1 MEDSSQNLK
10 HTIDMR
16 KTYRYNVFYSEKYII
31 FVENYILGGVYKM
44 KVEKYV
50 VSFNIAGWKWEITEE
65 PFGERLKRAC
75 RCIKS
80 EAPDAWIV
88 GLSEVIPGTDGKYI
102 SVIERE
108 FPNYV
113 LVLPKA
119 YTSSNYRSAINIL
132 LINREGYHE
141 HQTRTLDNLAD
152 SLLYN
157 YVGVTTDYGY
167 FRILNVHMP
176 HISNEDRPEWYQSER
191 KELRA
196 AFERSLFKECI
207 AYKREEDMQFICL
220 GDLNCSPDSGFI
232 QKLSGSFEPAIYN
245 ATRPADRKK
254 TTWRTPEHMDSHF
267 DYVFYSMGTMLAPVV
282 DIYHNEIIDAP
293 ISESISDHAII
304 RGKLRMNLNDWK
316 NKIDQFDNH
325 LEQKKNEKNYLT
337 IGRGLH

>member
-1 MEDSSQNLK
+1 
-10 HTIDMR
+10 
-16 KTYRYNVFYSEKYII
+16 
-31 FVENYILGGVYKM
+31 M

-325 LEQKKNEKNYLT
+325 LEQKKNEENYLT